1 MCKGRLASRGF
12 LAGLVFRTNHVKVK
26 WLSTLLVQVV
36 ILKALQIAT
45 IAVLSLVAVV
55 VVGVQQG
62 KQPRSGKPVET
73 KGALERLEHEHLED
87 AVPLRQ

>member
-1 MCKGRLASRGF
+1 MLLA
-12 LAGLVFRTNHVKVK
+12 
-26 WLSTLLVQVV
+26 QVV

-87 AVPLRQ
+87 AVPLRK

>member
-1 MCKGRLASRGF
+1 M
-12 LAGLVFRTNHVKVK
+12 
-26 WLSTLLVQVV
+26 V

-73 KGALERLEHEHLED
+73 KSALERLEHEHLED
-87 AVPLRQ
+87 AVPLRK